1 MAIRETLRD
10 IRDAEITAQKK
21 TEKKRQFENLI
32 YKTIKKE
39 FDTSTDTVSGVYME
53 MIRRKND
60 FIYNLTPPGLTLYEA
75 SKIYNKILNEL
86 YKENKIDMLPKNET
100 SNAEEAE
107 EVEPIKP
114 INWGGIFKGF
124 LIILFFPIFLALG
137 FGMTYKPNKK
147 RK

>member
-10 IRDAEITAQKK
+10 MRDAEITAQKK

-39 FDTSTDTVSGVYME
+39 FDTSTDTVDGVYME
-53 MIRRKND
+53 LIRRKSD
-60 FIYNLTPPGLTLYEA
+60 FINNLTPPGLTLYEA

-86 YKENKIDMLPKNET
+86 YKENKIDIFSNDEFL
-100 SNAEEAE
+100 NAEEVE

-114 INWGGIFKGF
+114 INWRRNI
-124 LIILFFPIFLALG
+124 
-137 FGMTYKPNKK
+137 
-147 RK
+147 